1 VVAGGDGLKSFE
13 TLRTWLIIG
22 GLLLFSGLAS
32 LAWVSFSGQ
41 GGIAGLDLTGQG
53 LNLDLSVD
61 VGEPVTIQLDQYL
74 LGEVLVDA
82 PLIGNLQ
89 GMQVHPLVLAAI
101 LTAVMVGGLVAVGLP
116 LALIYVRLDRQA
128 EQVKEDDAFQES
140 RAALEK
146 KQTER
151 LRARNEAQPATPMP
165 SHQMPRWAAVS
176 TTLVVLF
183 FVVLVGYVLADTF
196 FPGGDV
202 ELANSLFIS
211 PAIILSVVLGL
222 ITVLA
227 MVPRFSRNTAEEE
240 GQDAGE
246 SRVPWGAI
254 WVALTGFIFLGL
266 GTGLMLAIRSAGG

>member
-1 VVAGGDGLKSFE
+1 MKSFE

-82 PLIGNLQ
+82 PLISNLQ
-89 GMQVHPLVLAAI
+89 GMQVHPLVLAVI
-101 LTAVMVGGLVAVGLP
+101 LAAVTVGGLVAVGLP

-146 KQTER
+146 KETER
-151 LRARNEAQPATPMP
+151 LRARNEAQPATPVP

-227 MVPRFSRNTAEEE
+227 MVPRFSRRTAEEE
-240 GQDAGE
+240 GEDAGA